1 MIINN
6 EKELLNLFVD
16 KDDIRPNFHEPF
28 LNAKYES
35 EVWATDGHS
44 LLIVNH
50 ECLSGEYPTRELTMP
65 KLMDKNCT
73 TVITQDALRV
83 ALSECPQVDE
93 EISTGKYKKCKEC
106 GGSGEVEWE
115 YFDNKG
121 FCHQRDFDCP
131 CCDGSGYSEEPI
143 TKKTGKKVPN
153 EMASLQVD
161 AMIVAVA
168 QMSRMLRAMELLGID
183 EVRHVVSSKNDANI
197 FIVNNDIKILI
208 MPYMSED
215 ISATVKT
222 RKGDQL

>member
-16 KDDIRPNFHEPF
+16 NDDIRPNFQEPF

-35 EVWATDGHS
+35 EVCATDGHS
-44 LLIVNH
+44 LLIVNQ
-50 ECLSGEYPTRELTMP
+50 ECLNGEYPSRELTMP

-73 TVITQDALRV
+73 TIITQDALNV

-93 EISTGKYKKCKEC
+93 EISIGEYKKCKEC
-106 GGSGEVEWE
+106 DGSGEVEWE

-121 FCHQRDFDCP
+121 SYHQRDFECP
-131 CCDGSGYSEEPI
+131 CCDGSGYSHKPI
-143 TKKTGKKVPN
+143 TKKTGKKVPD
-153 EMASLQVD
+153 EKAYVQVD
-161 AMIVAVA
+161 TMIIKVA
-168 QMSRMLRAMELLGID
+168 QMSKMLRAMELLGVD
-183 EVRHVVSSKNDANI
+183 EVRHAITSEKEINL

-208 MPYMSED
+208 MPYKSED
-215 ISATVKT
+215 ISAIVKT